1 VKEEEYA
8 FDGSTYLITKLPLGA
23 SKETLLRLMQL
34 GLFSGE
40 DSSMTDVLSKL
51 QMKDLDFFEDKLF
64 GKNLQLMND
73 NGAWV
78 PLGKP
83 VAANHFD
90 GRLGTYFHMIARCL
104 LFNFSD
110 FLADL
115 RIDALTGTEAE

>member
-1 VKEEEYA
+1 VKEEQYE
-8 FDGSTYLITKLPLGA
+8 FGGSTYLITKLPLGA
-23 SKETLLRLMQL
+23 SKEALLRLMQL

-110 FLADL
+110 FLAEL
-115 RIDALTGTEAE
+115 RIDDLTGIEAE